1 MDESDEFFIYFMIE
15 YLLDII
21 RSKSTD
27 GNLYLLSLGEKQL
40 CLHTINKLIEHKL
53 VY

>member
-27 GNLYLLSLGEKQL
+27 GNLFFKIILGEK
-40 CLHTINKLIEHKL
+40 
-53 VY
+53 